1 MIAAGGQRMMN
12 RRETDTIM
20 ITVSWETLEYY
31 RELEDRI
38 GIPYKRLIR
47 QDLNRCAAERRNTT
61 RPELSTPDGAFL
73 VSHHRRGYEQDGEY
87 MDYFEVTVVVDE
99 LDVSK
104 RVCSLAQVMDAVGS
118 MAVKY
123 GLTRSDAGELPN
135 AAAYRYNQ
143 DDPKSLAMAYNF
155 TSDVKERLGRALL
168 TSLSFYDSY
177 EDQLDYYVAPRS
189 GEETV

>member
-1 MIAAGGQRMMN
+1 MMN

-61 RPELSTPDGAFL
+61 RPELSIPDGAFL

-104 RVCSLAQVMDAVGS
+104 RVCSLAQVMDAVNS